1 MALDYLRK
9 NPINDFMS
17 ESSAGVQH
25 RTAKKFS
32 KGKFSLLLGGNLIV
46 WVIFLVSILDI
57 DVLSM
62 HSVSMPHI
70 ISNLD
75 VKGIVYNE
83 TSPSIIIANEVY
95 GLGEVVDGYTIT
107 RITRTDV
114 EFKKDDKIVV
124 RQVQ

>member
-1 MALDYLRK
+1 
-9 NPINDFMS
+9 MS